1 MENIVDSAAF
11 SAWAMRLTRPFKFAS
26 PFGTKDFALLLFVG
40 DEAVTAEEQAV
51 ISDAVVA
58 CGCRY
63 AVCAGVDCSS
73 WDTAID
79 LAYIATDPDFSP
91 DDSAFVMTTW
101 HEDESIEEIA
111 EFLVF
116 SATYEGFGDPPPRRY
131 LVACVGDEAAY
142 VAARDAVREQLRLRS
157 A

>member
-1 MENIVDSAAF
+1 MEQFVDSAAF
-11 SAWAMRLTRPFKFAS
+11 SAWATRLTRPFIFTS
-26 PFGTKDFALLLFVG
+26 PFGRRDFALLLFVG
-40 DEAVTAEEQAV
+40 DESVTADERNA
-51 ISDAVVA
+51 ISDAIVA

-63 AVCAGVDCSS
+63 SVCAGADCSS
-73 WDTAID
+73 WDDAID
-79 LAYIATDPDFSP
+79 WAYMETDPK

-101 HEDESIEEIA
+101 HEEQPIEEVA

-131 LVACVGDEAAY
+131 LVACIGDEPAY

-157 A
+157 GQQ